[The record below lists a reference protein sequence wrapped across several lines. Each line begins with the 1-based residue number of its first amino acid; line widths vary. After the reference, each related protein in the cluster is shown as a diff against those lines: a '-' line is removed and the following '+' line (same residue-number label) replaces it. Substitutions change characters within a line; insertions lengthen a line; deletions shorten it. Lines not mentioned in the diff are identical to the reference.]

1 MLETLKEFISKK
13 IELLKIEALEKTA
26 LIFSF
31 LVLLSIILIAF
42 LFFILLLNIG
52 LGLWIGSLLGNY
64 AYGILII
71 AAFYLILILIA
82 LMARKSIKNNVAS
95 FVLKFLNS

>member
-13 IELLKIEALEKTA
+13 IELLKMEALEKTA

-31 LVLLSIILIAF
+31 LALLSIILIAF

-64 AYGILII
+64 AYGILIM

-82 LMARKSIKNNVAS
+82 LIARKSIKNNVAS

>member
-1 MLETLKEFISKK
+1 MLEILKEFISKK
-13 IELLKIEALEKTA
+13 IELLKMEAEEKTV

-31 LVLLSIILIAF
+31 ITLFVIILIAF

-52 LGLWIGSLLGNY
+52 VGLWIGSLLGNY

-71 AAFYLILILIA
+71 AAFYFLLIFIL
-82 LMARKSIKNNVAS
+82 LMARKSIKAKVANYI
-95 FVLKFLNS
+95 LKSINS